1 MDGNKMKNKDSEKIR
16 LQKYMALCGVASRR
30 HSEDLIR
37 AGRVK
42 VNGITVTR
50 MGVLVSDEDE
60 VTVDGVPVRKEE
72 KKVYIML
79 NKPAGYVTTV
89 SDPRGRRTVLDLID
103 GVGQRIYPVGR
114 LDYDTTGLLILTN
127 DGDFAYEST
136 HPGKMV
142 TKTYLAEV
150 RGRPSGD
157 KLEKLRSGVDIG
169 GFITS
174 PAEVKVVRN
183 KENSTILEIKIH
195 EGKNRQ
201 VRRMCDAIGHEVIK
215 LKRTAVGNLVLGRL
229 KEGQW
234 RYLTPHEVKLAL
246 GREK

>member
-1 MDGNKMKNKDSEKIR
+1 MKNKDSEKIR

-50 MGVLVSDEDE
+50 MGVLVSNEDE

-89 SDPRGRRTVLDLID
+89 YDPRGRRTVLDLID

-127 DGDFAYEST
+127 DGDFAY
-136 HPGKMV
+136 
-142 TKTYLAEV
+142 
-150 RGRPSGD
+150 
-157 KLEKLRSGVDIG
+157 
-169 GFITS
+169 
-174 PAEVKVVRN
+174 
-183 KENSTILEIKIH
+183 
-195 EGKNRQ
+195 
-201 VRRMCDAIGHEVIK
+201 
-215 LKRTAVGNLVLGRL
+215 
-229 KEGQW
+229 
-234 RYLTPHEVKLAL
+234 
-246 GREK
+246 